1 MSEWQANLNISDYR
15 ASKIIWNDTKPEP
28 ISWDMNI
35 GNLIFYVC
43 VGFWVGGLCVDDR
56 GGLGANSAAEIK
68 PFLVHLLI
76 SPEKAFNKQ

>member
-35 GNLIFYVC
+35 DNLIFNVC
-43 VGFWVGGLCVDDR
+43 VGVWVGGFCVEVVKWKIFD
-56 GGLGANSAAEIK
+56 EILW
-68 PFLVHLLI
+68 FEIII
-76 SPEKAFNKQ
+76 SNEVSDSS